1 MKTLNVIGA
10 GRVGRT
16 LAHLLHHNHVFAIEG
31 VLDGTAAGARAAA
44 GFIGAGAPAETIDLM
59 RPSDLWMVTTPD
71 RRIADVCAKLVAAG
85 LLRAGD
91 VVFHCSG
98 ALASSELESAA
109 AVGAHVASVHPL
121 KTFAAPTDAIR
132 TFPGTPCVAEGDS
145 AALEV
150 LVPAFE
156 SIGGRSLK
164 IESGQKTLYHAA
176 CVLVSNDLVALV
188 ETGLRCY
195 ERAGIAREAASEM
208 IDPIVR
214 ETVDNVFRSG
224 TVYALTGPVARGDDL
239 VVTRHLEALGAP
251 DAQIA
256 EVYRALGRVA
266 VELSREQGHAGD
278 EALARIEA
286 LLGR

>member
-31 VLDGTAAGARAAA
+31 VLDGTAAGARAAV
-44 GFIGAGAPAETIDLM
+44 GFIGAGEPAEALDAM
-59 RPSDLWMVTTPD
+59 RPADLWMVTTPD
-71 RRIADVCAKLVAAG
+71 RRIADACAKVAAMG
-85 LLRAGD
+85 LLRGGD

-109 AVGAHVASVHPL
+109 AAGAHIASVHPL
-121 KTFAAPTDAIR
+121 KTFAAPADAIR
-132 TFPGTPCVAEGDS
+132 TFPGTPCVAEGDA
-145 AALEV
+145 AALEA

-156 SIGGRSLK
+156 SIGGRPVK
-164 IESGQKTLYHAA
+164 IEPGQKTLYHAA

-195 ERAGIAREAASEM
+195 EKAGITREAASQM
-208 IDPIVR
+208 IEPIVR

-224 TVYALTGPVARGDDL
+224 TVRALTGPIARGDDL
-239 VVTRHLEALGAP
+239 VVARHLEALGAP

-256 EVYRALGRVA
+256 AVYRALGRVA
-266 VELSREQGHAGD
+266 AELAREQGHAEG